1 VNERLLTAREVADL
15 LGVTSETVL
24 RYTRQG
30 LLRGIRLPGT
40 VRGRLRYRSDDIDA
54 WLEQHET
61 AGDGDREVSPTQAVA
76 RRLKVSSVPSP
87 TLPVNPA
94 TTEEDT

>member
-1 VNERLLTAREVADL
+1 LNGRLLTAREVADM

-30 LLRGIRLPGT
+30 HLRGIRLPGT
-40 VRGRLRYRSDDIDA
+40 VRGRLRYRSDDIDV
-54 WLEQHET
+54 WLAKHET
-61 AGDGDREVSPTQAVA
+61 AGDGAREVSPTQAVA
-76 RRLKVSSVPSP
+76 RRPEVSSVPSP
-87 TLPVNPA
+87 TPPVHSA

>member
-1 VNERLLTAREVADL
+1 VTVRLLTAREVAEL

-24 RYTRQG
+24 RYTRQKQ
-30 LLRGIRLPGT
+30 LRGIRLPGT

-54 WLEQHET
+54 WLAEHET

-76 RRLKVSSVPSP
+76 RRREVSSVASP
-87 TLPVNPA
+87 TPPVNPA